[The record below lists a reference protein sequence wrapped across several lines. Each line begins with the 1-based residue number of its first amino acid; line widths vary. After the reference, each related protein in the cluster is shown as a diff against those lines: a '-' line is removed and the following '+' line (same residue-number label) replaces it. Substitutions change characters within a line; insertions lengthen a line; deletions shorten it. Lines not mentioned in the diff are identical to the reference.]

1 MEVVERVIKLYKKGK
16 LVGYR
21 VVFGDIAYDIYKD
34 SFDSFATVE
43 YICVRCLKKSVE
55 KQELIECSM
64 GFKTEEELSG
74 VFPKAIWDVTNDI
87 KGIKLLHLKL
97 KMCLDG
103 ELISKE
109 KEWRSNANLLYYFVD
124 SIGYKKG
131 IYVSRGSNG
140 IKVRKMLNSK
150 DYIEYTLTPKYV
162 GSILIGVE
170 LEASKE
176 VFKGVNY
183 PYVRVINGSYKID
196 TSDMYYKSDLRRCRL
211 NRLNIRSNKHYT
223 LKNTDALVVTK
234 SGITYKHK
242 ISVKLAYSDKE
253 CLTYLISNFNA
264 S

>member
-55 KQELIECSM
+55 KQELIEGSK

-74 VFPKAIWDVTNDI
+74 LFTKAIWNVTNDI

-109 KEWRSNANLLYYFVD
+109 KEWRSSANLLYYFVD

-131 IYVSRGSNG
+131 IYVSRGSSG
-140 IKVRKMLNSK
+140 IKVRKMLDSK
-150 DYIEYTLTPKYV
+150 DYIEYSLTPKYAGSMLV
-162 GSILIGVE
+162 GID
-170 LEASKE
+170 LETSKE
-176 VFKGVNY
+176 VFNGINY
-183 PYVRVINGSYKID
+183 PYVRLINGSYTID
-196 TSDMYYKSDLRRCRL
+196 SLDMYYKSDLRRCRL
-211 NRLNIRSNKHYT
+211 SRLNIRSNKHYT
-223 LKNTDALVVTK
+223 LKNTDSLVVTK
-234 SGITYKHK
+234 GGITYKHK
-242 ISVKLAYSDKE
+242 ISIKLYCSDKE
-253 CLTYLISNFNA
+253 CITYLISNFNA